1 MRFFSRRIH
10 KAVSAFD
17 TVEISEHKGIRYLH
31 LTNNT
36 VQSAMRLSD
45 PYRLELTYTQAMMG
59 CLLFNE
65 APENA
70 LLIGLGGGSLA
81 KFLYRHFSDMHIAA
95 VEINPKVIDAAYDFF
110 FLPHDDPRLQVICAD
125 ARQYQLA
132 NNKWDCIFLD
142 GFDANFQV
150 TDLASSDFYERCA
163 TALTRNG
170 ILTVNLW
177 GSDPN
182 FELYRQ
188 RLAAAFDQRIL
199 CLPAEKRGNVI
210 VFAFAASPLCRDWK
224 ILRLRAAQ
232 LQQRFNLPFADFVER
247 LKKDDRSPG
256 NE

>member
-10 KAVSAFD
+10 KAISAFD

-31 LTNNT
+31 LSNNT

-59 CLLFNE
+59 CLLFNDS
-65 APENA
+65 PRNA

-95 VEINPKVIDAAYDFF
+95 VEINQKVIDAAYDFF
-110 FLPHDDPRLQVICAD
+110 FLPRDDHRLQVICAD
-125 ARQYQLA
+125 ARQYPMIE
-132 NNKWDCIFLD
+132 NSWDGIFLD

-150 TDLASSDFYERCA
+150 TELASADFYDRCA
-163 TALTRNG
+163 AALTPNG

-188 RLAAAFDQRIL
+188 RLAIAFERRTL
-199 CLPAEKRGNVI
+199 SLPAEKRGNVI
-210 VFAFAASPLCRDWK
+210 VFAFAAPTAYRDWS
-224 ILRLRAAQ
+224 ILRLRARQ
-232 LQQRFNLPFADFVER
+232 LQLRYNLPFGDFVER
-247 LKKDDRSPG
+247 LRNNQPE
-256 NE
+256 N

>member
-31 LTNNT
+31 LSNNT

-45 PYRLELTYTQAMMG
+45 PYRLELTYTQAMAG

-65 APENA
+65 TPRNA

-81 KFLYRHFSDMHIAA
+81 KFLYRHFSEMHIAA
-95 VEINPKVIDAAYDFF
+95 VEINPKVIDAAYEFF
-110 FLPHDDPRLQVICAD
+110 FLPRDEPRLQIICAD
-125 ARQYQLA
+125 GRQYPLG

-150 TDLASSDFYERCA
+150 AGLASADFYQRCA
-163 TALTRNG
+163 AALSPAG

-177 GSDPN
+177 GSDPD

-188 RLAAAFDQRIL
+188 RLGAAFEGRIA

-210 VFAFAASPLCRDWK
+210 VFAFGDPHGFQDWK
-224 ILRLRAAQ
+224 TLRLRAAQ
-232 LQQRFNLPFADFVER
+232 LQQKFNLPFTDFVAR
-247 LKKDDRSPG
+247 LRQ
-256 NE
+256 NNQTAEN

>member
-31 LTNNT
+31 LSNNT

-65 APENA
+65 TPKNA

-110 FLPHDDPRLQVICAD
+110 FLPHDEPRLQVICAD
-125 ARQYQLA
+125 ARQYQLE

-150 TDLASSDFYERCA
+150 TDLASADFYERCA
-163 TALTRNG
+163 AALTRNG

-188 RLAAAFDQRIL
+188 RLAVAFDRRIL

-210 VFAFAASPLCRDWK
+210 VFAFAAPTACRDWK
-224 ILRLRAAQ
+224 ILRLRAVP

-247 LKKDDRSPG
+247 LKKDDHSPG

>member
-31 LTNNT
+31 LSNNT

-45 PYRLELTYTQAMMG
+45 PYRLELTYTQAMTG

-65 APENA
+65 TPKNA

-81 KFLYRHFSDMHIAA
+81 KFLLRHFNEMEIVA

-110 FLPHDDPRLQVICAD
+110 FLPQDNSRLQIICAD
-125 ARQYQLA
+125 ARQYQLGS
-132 NNKWDCIFLD
+132 NQWDCILLD

-150 TDLASSDFYERCA
+150 TELASSDFYQHCA
-163 TALTRNG
+163 AALTPTG

-188 RLAAAFDQRIL
+188 RLATAFDGRIA

-210 VFAFAASPLCRDWK
+210 VFAFSEPPGLQDWK
-224 ILRLRAAQ
+224 MLRVRAAQ
-232 LQQRFNLPFADFVER
+232 LQQKFNVPFTDFVER
-247 LKKDDRSPG
+247 LRKNDQTAG
-256 NE
+256 N